1 MKKNYL
7 SIDIG
12 GTNVKYAELNN
23 AGNIIEQ
30 GKIKTSHDK
39 EQFLKNIDQIVEKYV
54 KKEIKG
60 IAFCAPGKIAHTKIH
75 FGGALPFLDGIDF
88 AVRYKKY
95 DIPVTVINDGKA
107 SVLAENWLGS
117 LKDMQNC
124 AAITL
129 GTGVGGGIIVNGK
142 LLNGAHFQAGEL
154 SFLQLNMKEPV
165 FDGFAGGYASAVQM
179 IRNVNEAIEND
190 DETDGLA
197 AFEAINNGNEKAK
210 KIFDEYCKRIAA
222 IIIDIQ
228 AVVDLDAIAIGGGI
242 SAQPIV
248 VQGINQAYDK
258 VLADNELIRKTFTRP
273 KIVEAKFKNGANLY
287 GALYNLF
294 IHVNGNDIWQEN
306 KAA

>member
-190 DETDGLA
+190 ETDGLA

-294 IHVNGNDIWQEN
+294 IHVNGE
-306 KAA
+306 KL

>member
-1 MKKNYL
+1 MMKKNYL

-39 EQFLKNIDQIVEKYV
+39 EQFLKNIDRIVAKYV
-54 KKEIKG
+54 KKGIKG

-154 SFLQLNMKEPV
+154 SFLQLNMKEPG

-179 IRNVNEAIEND
+179 IKNVNEAIEND

-248 VQGINQAYDK
+248 IQGINQAYDQ
-258 VLADNELIRKTFTRP
+258 VLADNELIGKTFTRP

-294 IHVNGNDIWQEN
+294 IHVNGE
-306 KAA
+306 KL

>member
-1 MKKNYL
+1 MMKKNYL

-39 EQFLKNIDQIVEKYV
+39 EQFLKNIDRIVAKYV
-54 KKEIKG
+54 KKGIKG

-154 SFLQLNMKEPV
+154 SFLQLNMKEPR

-179 IRNVNEAIEND
+179 IKNVNEAIEND

-248 VQGINQAYDK
+248 IQGINQAYDQ
-258 VLADNELIRKTFTRP
+258 VLADNELIGKTFTRP

-294 IHVNGNDIWQEN
+294 IHVNGE
-306 KAA
+306 KL

>member
-75 FGGALPFLDGIDF
+75 LGGALPCLDGIDF

-154 SFLQLNMKEPV
+154 SFLQLNMKEPG

-190 DETDGLA
+190 NETDGLA

-294 IHVNGNDIWQEN
+294 IHVNGE
-306 KAA
+306 KL

>member
-1 MKKNYL
+1 MMKENYL

-39 EQFLKNIDQIVEKYV
+39 EQFLKNIDRIVAKYV
-54 KKEIKG
+54 KKGIKG

-154 SFLQLNMKEPV
+154 SFLQLNMKEPG

-179 IRNVNEAIEND
+179 IKNVNEAIEND

-248 VQGINQAYDK
+248 IQGINQAYDQ
-258 VLADNELIRKTFTRP
+258 VLADNELIGKTFTRP

-294 IHVNGNDIWQEN
+294 IHVNGE
-306 KAA
+306 KL

>member
-39 EQFLKNIDQIVEKYV
+39 EQFLKNIDRIVAKYV
-54 KKEIKG
+54 KKRIKG

-117 LKDMQNC
+117 LKDMRNC

-154 SFLQLNMKEPV
+154 SFLQLNMKEPG

-179 IRNVNEAIEND
+179 IKNVNEAIEND

-248 VQGINQAYDK
+248 IQGINQAYDQ

-294 IHVNGNDIWQEN
+294 IHVNGE
-306 KAA
+306 KL

>member
-1 MKKNYL
+1 MMKKNYL

-39 EQFLKNIDQIVEKYV
+39 EQFLKNIDRIVAKYV
-54 KKEIKG
+54 KKGIKG

-154 SFLQLNMKEPV
+154 SFLQLNMKEPG

-179 IRNVNEAIEND
+179 IKNVNEAIEND

-248 VQGINQAYDK
+248 IQGINQAYDQ

-294 IHVNGNDIWQEN
+294 IHVNGE
-306 KAA
+306 KL

>member
-129 GTGVGGGIIVNGK
+129 GTGGGGGIIVNGK

-154 SFLQLNMKEPV
+154 SFLQLNMKEPG

-179 IRNVNEAIEND
+179 IKNVNEAIEND
-190 DETDGLA
+190 NETDGLA

-294 IHVNGNDIWQEN
+294 IHVNGE
-306 KAA
+306 KL

>member
-1 MKKNYL
+1 MMKKNYL

-39 EQFLKNIDQIVEKYV
+39 EQFLKNIDRIVAKYV
-54 KKEIKG
+54 KKGIKG

-107 SVLAENWLGS
+107 SVLTENWLGS

-154 SFLQLNMKEPV
+154 SFLQLNMKEPG

-179 IRNVNEAIEND
+179 IKNVNEAIEND

-248 VQGINQAYDK
+248 IQGINQAYDQ
-258 VLADNELIRKTFTRP
+258 VLADNELIGKTFTRP

-294 IHVNGNDIWQEN
+294 IHVNGE
-306 KAA
+306 KL

>member
-30 GKIKTSHDK
+30 GKIKISHDK

-154 SFLQLNMKEPV
+154 SFLQLNMKEPG

-294 IHVNGNDIWQEN
+294 IHVNGDIWQKN

>member
-54 KKEIKG
+54 KKEIKR

-154 SFLQLNMKEPV
+154 SFLQLNMKEPG

-190 DETDGLA
+190 NETDGLA

-294 IHVNGNDIWQEN
+294 IHVNGE
-306 KAA
+306 KL

>member
-39 EQFLKNIDQIVEKYV
+39 EQFLKNIDRIVAKYV
-54 KKEIKG
+54 KKGIKG

-154 SFLQLNMKEPV
+154 SFLQLNMKEPG

-179 IRNVNEAIEND
+179 IKNVNEAIEND

-248 VQGINQAYDK
+248 IQGINQAYDQ
-258 VLADNELIRKTFTRP
+258 VLADNELIGKTFTRP

-294 IHVNGNDIWQEN
+294 IHVNGE
-306 KAA
+306 KL

>member
-1 MKKNYL
+1 MMKKNYL

-39 EQFLKNIDQIVEKYV
+39 EQFLKNIDRIVAKYV
-54 KKEIKG
+54 KKGIKG

-154 SFLQLNMKEPV
+154 SFLQLNMKEPG

-179 IRNVNEAIEND
+179 IKNVNEAIEND

-228 AVVDLDAIAIGGGI
+228 AIVDLDAIAIGGGI

-248 VQGINQAYDK
+248 IQGINQAYDQ
-258 VLADNELIRKTFTRP
+258 VLADNELIGKTFTRP

-294 IHVNGNDIWQEN
+294 IHVNGE
-306 KAA
+306 KL

>member
-12 GTNVKYAELNN
+12 GTNVKYAELDN

-30 GKIKTSHDK
+30 GKIKTAHKKD
-39 EQFLKNIDQIVEKYV
+39 QFLKNIDQIVEKYV
-54 KKEIKG
+54 KKGVKG
-60 IAFCAPGKIAHTKIH
+60 LAFCAPGKITHTKIH

-88 AVRYKKY
+88 AERYKKY
-95 DIPVTVINDGKA
+95 DIPIAVINDGKA

-117 LKDMQNC
+117 LKNMQNC
-124 AAITL
+124 ASITL
-129 GTGVGGGIIVNGK
+129 GTGVGGGIIVNGQ

-154 SFLQLNMKEPV
+154 SFLQLNMKEPG

-179 IRNVNEAIEND
+179 IKNVNEAIEND

-197 AFEAINNGNEKAK
+197 AFEAINNGNKKAK

-248 VQGINQAYDK
+248 VQGINQAYDQ
-258 VLADNELIRKTFTRP
+258 VLADNKLIRKTFTRP
-273 KIVEAKFKNGANLY
+273 KILEAKFKNGANLY

-294 IHVNGNDIWQEN
+294 IHVNGE
-306 KAA
+306 KL

>member
-39 EQFLKNIDQIVEKYV
+39 EQFLKDIDQIVEKYV
-54 KKEIKG
+54 KKKIKG

-154 SFLQLNMKEPV
+154 SFLQLNMKEPG

-179 IRNVNEAIEND
+179 IKNVNEAIEND
-190 DETDGLA
+190 EETDGLA

-294 IHVNGNDIWQEN
+294 IHVNGE
-306 KAA
+306 KL

>member
-154 SFLQLNMKEPV
+154 SFLQLNMKEPG

-210 KIFDEYCKRIAA
+210 QIFDEYCKRIAA

-294 IHVNGNDIWQEN
+294 IHVNGE
-306 KAA
+306 KL

>member
-107 SVLAENWLGS
+107 SVLAENWLRS

-154 SFLQLNMKEPV
+154 SFLQLNMKEPG
-165 FDGFAGGYASAVQM
+165 FDGFAGGYASAVLM

-273 KIVEAKFKNGANLY
+273 KIVEAKFKNEANLY

-294 IHVNGNDIWQEN
+294 IHVNGE
-306 KAA
+306 KL

>member
-1 MKKNYL
+1 
-7 SIDIG
+7 
-12 GTNVKYAELNN
+12 
-23 AGNIIEQ
+23 
-30 GKIKTSHDK
+30 
-39 EQFLKNIDQIVEKYV
+39 
-54 KKEIKG
+54 
-60 IAFCAPGKIAHTKIH
+60 
-75 FGGALPFLDGIDF
+75 
-88 AVRYKKY
+88 
-95 DIPVTVINDGKA
+95 
-107 SVLAENWLGS
+107 
-117 LKDMQNC
+117 MQNC

-154 SFLQLNMKEPV
+154 SFLQLNMKEPG

-179 IRNVNEAIEND
+179 IKNVNEAIEND

-228 AVVDLDAIAIGGGI
+228 AIVDLDAIAIGGGI

-248 VQGINQAYDK
+248 IQGINQAYDQ
-258 VLADNELIRKTFTRP
+258 VLADNELIGKTFTRP

-294 IHVNGNDIWQEN
+294 IHVNGE
-306 KAA
+306 KL

>member
-95 DIPVTVINDGKA
+95 DILVTVINDGKA
-107 SVLAENWLGS
+107 SILAENWLGS

-154 SFLQLNMKEPV
+154 SFLQLNMKEPGI
-165 FDGFAGGYASAVQM
+165 DGFAGGYASAVQM

-294 IHVNGNDIWQEN
+294 IHVNGE
-306 KAA
+306 KL

>member
-95 DIPVTVINDGKA
+95 DIPVTVINDDKA

-154 SFLQLNMKEPV
+154 SFLQLNMKEPG

-190 DETDGLA
+190 NETDGLA

-294 IHVNGNDIWQEN
+294 IHVNGE
-306 KAA
+306 KL

>member
-154 SFLQLNMKEPV
+154 SFLQLNMKEPG

-179 IRNVNEAIEND
+179 IKNVNEAIEND
-190 DETDGLA
+190 EETDGLA

-273 KIVEAKFKNGANLY
+273 KIVEAKFKNEANLY

-294 IHVNGNDIWQEN
+294 IHVNGE
-306 KAA
+306 KL

>member
-154 SFLQLNMKEPV
+154 SFLQLNMKEPG

-190 DETDGLA
+190 NETDGLA

-210 KIFDEYCKRIAA
+210 QIFDEYCKRIAA

-294 IHVNGNDIWQEN
+294 IHVNGE
-306 KAA
+306 KL

>member
-23 AGNIIEQ
+23 AGQIIEQ
-30 GKIKTSHDK
+30 GKIKTSHKK
-39 EQFLKNIDQIVEKYV
+39 EKFLEDIDQIVEKYT
-54 KKEIKG
+54 KKGIKG
-60 IAFCAPGKIAHTKIH
+60 LGFCAPGKITHTQIH

-88 AVRYKKY
+88 AQRYKKY
-95 DIPVTVINDGKA
+95 NLPVAVINDGKA

-129 GTGVGGGIIVNGK
+129 GTGVGGGIIVNGH

-154 SFLQLNMKEPV
+154 SFLQLNMNEPG

-179 IRNVNEAIEND
+179 IKNVNEALGNA
-190 DETDGLA
+190 DEMDGLA
-197 AFEAINNGNEKAK
+197 AFEAINSGEAQAMR
-210 KIFDEYCKRIAA
+210 IFNEYCKRIAA

-228 AVVDLDAIAIGGGI
+228 AVVDLDTIAIGGGI

-248 VQGINQAYDK
+248 VQGINQAYDHI
-258 VLADNELIRKTFTRP
+258 LAENKLIRETFTRP

-294 IHVNGNDIWQEN
+294 MRVNGE
-306 KAA
+306 KL

>member
-39 EQFLKNIDQIVEKYV
+39 EQFLKNIDQIVEKHV

-60 IAFCAPGKIAHTKIH
+60 IAFCAPGKIAHTKTH
-75 FGGALPFLDGIDF
+75 FGAALPFLDGIDF

-154 SFLQLNMKEPV
+154 SFLQLNMKEPG

-294 IHVNGNDIWQEN
+294 IHVNGE
-306 KAA
+306 KL

>member
-1 MKKNYL
+1 MMKKNYL

-39 EQFLKNIDQIVEKYV
+39 EQFLKNIDRIVAKYV
-54 KKEIKG
+54 KKGIKG

-75 FGGALPFLDGIDF
+75 FGVALPFLDGIDF

-154 SFLQLNMKEPV
+154 SFLQLNMKEPG

-179 IRNVNEAIEND
+179 IKNVNEAIEND

-248 VQGINQAYDK
+248 IQGINQAYDQ
-258 VLADNELIRKTFTRP
+258 VLADNELIGKTFTRP

-294 IHVNGNDIWQEN
+294 IHVNGE
-306 KAA
+306 KL

>member
-39 EQFLKNIDQIVEKYV
+39 EQFLKNIDQIVEKYL

-154 SFLQLNMKEPV
+154 SFLQLNMKEPG

-258 VLADNELIRKTFTRP
+258 VLADNELIRKTFIRP

-294 IHVNGNDIWQEN
+294 IHVNGE
-306 KAA
+306 KL

>member
-1 MKKNYL
+1 MMKKNYL

-39 EQFLKNIDQIVEKYV
+39 EQFLKNIDRIVAKYV
-54 KKEIKG
+54 KKGIKG

-75 FGGALPFLDGIDF
+75 FGGALPFLDGINF

-154 SFLQLNMKEPV
+154 SFLQLNMKEPG

-179 IRNVNEAIEND
+179 IKNVNEAIEND

-248 VQGINQAYDK
+248 IQGINQAYDQ
-258 VLADNELIRKTFTRP
+258 VLADNELIGKTFTRP

-294 IHVNGNDIWQEN
+294 IHVNGE
-306 KAA
+306 KL

>member
-1 MKKNYL
+1 MMKKNYL

-39 EQFLKNIDQIVEKYV
+39 EQFLKNIDRIVAKYV
-54 KKEIKG
+54 KKGIKG

-75 FGGALPFLDGIDF
+75 FGEALPFLDGIDF

-154 SFLQLNMKEPV
+154 SFLQLNMKEPG

-179 IRNVNEAIEND
+179 IKNVNEAIEND

-248 VQGINQAYDK
+248 IQGINQAYDQ
-258 VLADNELIRKTFTRP
+258 VLADNELIGKTFTRP

-294 IHVNGNDIWQEN
+294 IHVNGE
-306 KAA
+306 KL

>member
-1 MKKNYL
+1 MMKKNYL

-39 EQFLKNIDQIVEKYV
+39 EQFLKNMDRIVAKYV
-54 KKEIKG
+54 KKGIKG

-154 SFLQLNMKEPV
+154 SFLQLNMKEPG

-179 IRNVNEAIEND
+179 IKNVNEAIEND

-248 VQGINQAYDK
+248 IQGINQAYDQ
-258 VLADNELIRKTFTRP
+258 VLADNELIGKTFTRP

-294 IHVNGNDIWQEN
+294 IHVNGE
-306 KAA
+306 KL